1 MWSSDVYKKNIYIF
15 CCIQM
20 FSITGTVFPILYGQF
35 DVSGVFLQIVEVS
48 MEIARLLSHELYIK

>member
-1 MWSSDVYKKNIYIF
+1 
-15 CCIQM
+15 M

-35 DVSGVFLQIVEVS
+35 DISGVFLQIVEVS